1 MTDRE
6 SASPDRPA
14 GGGDPRPISRRGLLS
29 GIAAFT
35 GAGALASL
43 ASACGAPKL
52 AERGNAAEAPPGPP
66 GSAPPTTAATGATGP
81 VSGAPQAANC
91 DVAASTARRK
101 YLVDVF
107 ETNYGEQMRLQ
118 ANAWRGKFRKMSAG
132 AFPFYRGSAAVYYT
146 DLAGEAADPFVTKE
160 SSRVWIQGDLHAEN
174 FGTYLDSDG
183 RLIFDV
189 NDFDEA
195 YVGPYTWD
203 VRRFAA
209 SMALIGYDKALAD
222 DQIREWMTNF
232 VDSYTTQV
240 RRFADSQDDKTFALT
255 LDNTQGVVLDVL
267 RTARAQ
273 TRLALLDNLT
283 EITDGERKFVRNK
296 VNSTVNDQTRTALD
310 TTFKNYLQ
318 TIPQQVRKTDDNY
331 RIMDA
336 TATQGFGIGSAGLRM
351 YSLLLGGP
359 DETLDNDVIL
369 AIKQS
374 RPSAVAIAV
383 KDQNIKDYF
392 KNQGQRAAISRR
404 ALQAPNVDQWLGY
417 SEMDGAGVLVSE
429 VSPYGASPEW
439 NDINDFGELQ
449 QLVKELG
456 RVVAKIHCVS
466 DEDSEQKLV
475 NGSAD
480 KAILASFAG
489 REAQFTTAVRD
500 WSEAYAQRTRDD
512 HRLFADAFRNGEF
525 PSLRG

>member
-1 MTDRE
+1 MAGGAAALSSLATACGGAKTPVAEPTAQPTPE
-6 SASPDRPA
+6 SA
-14 GGGDPRPISRRGLLS
+14 
-29 GIAAFT
+29 AAAPST
-35 GAGALASL
+35 VGANGASTSTACDTA
-43 ASACGAPKL
+43 ASA
-52 AERGNAAEAPPGPP
+52 
-66 GSAPPTTAATGATGP
+66 
-81 VSGAPQAANC
+81 
-91 DVAASTARRK
+91 ARTNF
-101 YLVDVF
+101 LVDVF
-107 ETNYGEQMRLQ
+107 ETNYGEQMRAQ
-118 ANAWRGKFRKMSAG
+118 ASAWQGKFRKMSAG

-146 DLAGEAADPFVTKE
+146 DLAGEAPDPFVTKE
-160 SSRVWIQGDLHAEN
+160 ASRIWIQGDLHAEN
-174 FGTYLDSDG
+174 FGSYLDSTG

-195 YVGPYTWD
+195 YVGPYIWD
-203 VRRFAA
+203 VKRFTT
-209 SMALIGYDKALAD
+209 SLALIGYDKALSD
-222 DQIREWMTNF
+222 DQIRALISDF
-232 VDSYTTQV
+232 VDSYTGQV
-240 RRFADSQDDKTFALT
+240 KRFAESLDDKTFALT
-255 LDNTQGVVLDVL
+255 LDNTQGVVKDVL
-267 RTARAQ
+267 VAARQQ

-283 EITDGERKFVRNK
+283 EINDGERKFIRNK
-296 VNSTVNDQTRTALD
+296 VNSTINDGTRAAVE

-318 TIPQQVRKTDDNY
+318 TLPQPVQPTGENY

-383 KDQNIKDYF
+383 KDQNIKDFF

-404 ALQAPNVDQWLGY
+404 ALQAPHADQWLGY
-417 SEMDGAGVLVSE
+417 SELDGAGVLVSE

-439 NDINDFGELQ
+439 DDINKFDDLQ
-449 QLVKELG
+449 QLVKDLG

-466 DEDSEQKLV
+466 DEDSDQKLIS
-475 NGSAD
+475 GSAD
-480 KAILASFAG
+480 KAILAGFSG
-489 REAQFTTAVRD
+489 KEEQFTKAVTD

-512 HRLFADAFRNGEF
+512 HRLFADAFRNGKF

>member
-1 MTDRE
+1 MVGGAAAL
-6 SASPDRPA
+6 SA
-14 GGGDPRPISRRGLLS
+14 
-29 GIAAFT
+29 
-35 GAGALASL
+35 
-43 ASACGAPKL
+43 ACGGPRTPV
-52 AERGNAAEAPPGPP
+52 AETTAQATSGSAAA
-66 GSAPPTTAATGATGP
+66 APPTAGANGAAP
-81 VSGAPQAANC
+81 
-91 DVAASTARRK
+91 AASCDAAASAARQK

-107 ETNYGEQMRLQ
+107 ETNYGEQMRAQ
-118 ANAWRGKFRKMSAG
+118 GAAWQGKFRKMSAG

-146 DLAGEAADPFVTKE
+146 DLASEAPDPFVTKE
-160 SSRVWIQGDLHAEN
+160 ASRIWIQGDLHAEN
-174 FGTYLDSDG
+174 FGTYLDSSG

-209 SMALIGYDKALAD
+209 SLALIGYDKALAD
-222 DQIREWMTNF
+222 DQIRELIADFT
-232 VDSYTTQV
+232 DSYTAQV
-240 RRFADSQDDKTFALT
+240 KRFAESQDDKTFALT
-255 LDNTQGVVLDVL
+255 RDNTQGVVQDVL
-267 RTARAQ
+267 RAARQQ

-283 EITDGERKFVRNK
+283 EITDGERKFIRNK
-296 VNSTVNDQTRTALD
+296 VNSTINDGTRATLD

-318 TIPQQVRKTDDNY
+318 TIPQPLRQTDDNY

-359 DETLDNDVIL
+359 DETLDNDVVL

-374 RPSAVAIAV
+374 RPSVVAIAV

-404 ALQAPNVDQWLGY
+404 ALQAPHADQWLGY
-417 SEMDGAGVLVSE
+417 SELDGAGVLVSE

-439 NDINDFGELQ
+439 DDINQFDDLKE
-449 QLVKELG
+449 LVKDLG

-466 DEDSEQKLV
+466 DEDSDL
-475 NGSAD
+475 NLISGSAD
-480 KAILASFAG
+480 KAILAGFSG
-489 REAQFTTAVRD
+489 KEAQFTKAVTE
-500 WSEAYAQRTRDD
+500 WSEAYARRTRDD
-512 HRLFADAFRNGEF
+512 HRLFVDAFRNGEF

>member
-1 MTDRE
+1 MTGRHSDPHER
-6 SASPDRPA
+6 SAD
-14 GGGDPRPISRRGLLS
+14 GGDDGQISRRGLLC
-29 GIAAFT
+29 GVV
-35 GAGALASL
+35 GLGGVGALASL
-43 ASACGAPKL
+43 ASACVAPKT
-52 AERGNAAEAPPGPP
+52 AERGNSTEAAPSSPS
-66 GSAPPTTAATGATGP
+66 SAPPATGADSSLG
-81 VSGAPQAANC
+81 GAPQAANC
-91 DVAASTARRK
+91 DIAASAARRK

-107 ETNYGEQMRLQ
+107 ETNYGEQMRSQ

-146 DLAGEAADPFVTKE
+146 DLAGEGADPFVTKE

-209 SMALIGYDKALAD
+209 SLALIGYDKALAD
-222 DQIREWMTNF
+222 EQIREWMTNF

-383 KDQNIKDYF
+383 KDQNIKDFF

-404 ALQAPNVDQWLGY
+404 ALQAPNLDQWLGY

-439 NDINDFGELQ
+439 SDINDFGDLQ

-466 DEDSEQKLV
+466 DEDSDQRLV

-489 REAQFTTAVRD
+489 REAQFAAAVRD

-512 HRLFADAFRNGEF
+512 HRLFVDAFRNGEF
-525 PSLRG
+525 ASLRG